1 MDMKIKTLIL
11 SSLFII
17 PTLSYGVTPISPKEH
32 ETLMKGETVQHVE
45 WKEGFV
51 WPEVTVRVLLKHS
64 PSESMDVFTDYDA
77 QKKYIPDLLE
87 AKVVKRVSPENVRV
101 FMAMAMPWPVKKS
114 THTTTNVLSKTAD
127 GAYTLKWSLYGEATF
142 LKATDGYVT
151 FKPYNGKTLMEYV
164 TFIVPNSS
172 FAGMFKDKVA
182 GDVMKTV
189 NSITKQLDKTLTK
202 KEKGVEVVT
211 GEQTKKKL

>member
-1 MDMKIKTLIL
+1 
-11 SSLFII
+11 
-17 PTLSYGVTPISPKEH
+17 
-32 ETLMKGETVQHVE
+32 MKGETVQHVE

-51 WPEVTVRVLLKHS
+51 WPEVTVRVLLDHGAE
-64 PSESMDVFTDYDA
+64 ESMNVFTDYDS
-77 QKKYIPDLLE
+77 QKNYIPDLLE
-87 AKVVKRVSPENVRV
+87 AKIVKHVSPENVHV

-114 THTTTNVLSKTAD
+114 THTTNNVLSKSAD
-127 GAYTLKWSLYGEATF
+127 GSYTLKWSLFGEATF

-189 NSITKQLDKTLTK
+189 KSITKHLDKKLAK
-202 KEKGVEVVT
+202 KTADVKQPVP
-211 GEQTKKKL
+211 